1 MKPDVIVIGAGL
13 AGLCCARRLQEH
25 GLAPLVLEGSDGVGG
40 RVRTD
45 RVDGFLLD
53 RGFQV
58 LLTAYPTARATLDYT
73 ALDLR
78 PFHPGALVRWGERF
92 HRVADPWRHP
102 LEALGTVLGPVGSLA
117 DKLRVAALRH
127 HVLRGSLSDIFRRPE
142 RTTIA
147 ALREIRFSDSM
158 IDRFFRPF
166 LGGVFLDPHLETS
179 SHMFEFVFRMFAS
192 GEVVL
197 PARGMGAIPEQIA
210 AGLPAE
216 SVRTGAAV
224 ATLAPDGVRLQSR
237 ECLSAD
243 AVVVATEGSEAARLL
258 GGRWTRG
265 WNATT
270 CVYFAADTSPVDEP
284 ILVLNGQGSGPV
296 STLCVPS
303 VVAPGYAPAGA
314 TLVSASIP
322 GDAPE
327 NGPALVDS
335 VRDQLAGWFGA
346 GVQRWRHLRTYRIPH
361 AQPGQAP
368 PVLAQLERPVRVRDN
383 LYACGDHLDT
393 SSIEGAMRSGQ
404 RAADELAYDLKQ
416 SRTGK
421 ELPNGSR
428 RQQVRGR

>member
-25 GLAPLVLEGSDGVGG
+25 GLAPLVLDGSDGVGG

-102 LEALGTVLGPVGSLA
+102 LEAFGTVFGPVGSLA
-117 DKLRVAALRH
+117 DKLRVAALRR
-127 HVLRGSLSDIFRRPE
+127 HVLRGSLREIFQRPE

-147 ALREIRFSDSM
+147 ALREMGFSDSM
-158 IDRFFRPF
+158 VDRFFRPF
-166 LGGVFLDPHLETS
+166 LGGVLLDPRLETS

-192 GEVVL
+192 GDVVL
-197 PARGMGAIPEQIA
+197 PAWGMGAIPQQLA

-216 SVRTGAAV
+216 AVRTGAAV
-224 ATLAPDGVRLQSR
+224 ATLAADGVRLQSG
-237 ECLSAD
+237 ECLSAG
-243 AVVVATEGSEAARLL
+243 AVVVATDGSEAGRLL
-258 GGRWTRG
+258 GGQWARG

-284 ILVLNGQGSGPV
+284 ILVLNGEGSGPA
-296 STLCVPS
+296 SNLCVPS
-303 VVAPGYAPAGA
+303 VVAPSYAPAGA
-314 TLVSASIP
+314 ALISVNIP
-322 GDAPE
+322 GDVRE
-327 NGPALVDS
+327 HESALVDA

-346 GVQRWRHLRTYRIPH
+346 GVNRWRHLRTYRIPH

-404 RAADELAYDLKQ
+404 RAADAVAYDLERNETR
-416 SRTGK
+416 SG
-421 ELPNGSR
+421 
-428 RQQVRGR
+428 